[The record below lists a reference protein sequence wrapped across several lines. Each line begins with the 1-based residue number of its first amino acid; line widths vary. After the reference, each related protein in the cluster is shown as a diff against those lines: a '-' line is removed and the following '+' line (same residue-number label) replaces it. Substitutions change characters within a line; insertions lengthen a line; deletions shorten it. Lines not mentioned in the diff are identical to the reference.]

1 MVNGNNTFSA
11 SEVLWDTQSGARVQ
25 NMEDESWDHGKA
37 QAGRELRDPLDALE
51 EVQAWAHL
59 TAISD
64 KLLAAGKQGKGSWS
78 AWVRT
83 ISTEKALVTSLEAK

>member
-1 MVNGNNTFSA
+1 MVNGNNTFST

-64 KLLAAGKQGKGSWS
+64 KLLATGKQGKGSWS
-78 AWVRT
+78 APVRT